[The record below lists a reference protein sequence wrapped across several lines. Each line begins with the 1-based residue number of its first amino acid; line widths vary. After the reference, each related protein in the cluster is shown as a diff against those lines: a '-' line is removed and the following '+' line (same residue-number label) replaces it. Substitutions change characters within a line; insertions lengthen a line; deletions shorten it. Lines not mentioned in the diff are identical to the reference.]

1 MADVGQ
7 AEWEEV
13 NLVTAGGNY
22 GWPEAEGPCDGIG
35 TESCSTPSSYDNPIY
50 AYRHSSGGNSIT
62 AVMGYGQNTIL
73 IADYNQ
79 KWVKEVTFDDDYSS
93 VIGVKVFDAAAPGST
108 IKLAQGPDGAIYQ
121 LTYDGKLTRIG
132 LGDDGMSAV

>member
-1 MADVGQ
+1 
-7 AEWEEV
+7 
-13 NLVTAGGNY
+13 
-22 GWPEAEGPCDGIG
+22 
-35 TESCSTPSSYDNPIY
+35 
-50 AYRHSSGGNSIT
+50 
-62 AVMGYGQNTIL
+62 MGYGQNTIL